1 MSSTRIKERLR
12 SALKARGG
20 TLSLLSVFKEF
31 DTDNSGQLS
40 WEEFCGAF
48 RSCGLAAAPQEIR
61 SLFLECDKDG
71 SNEISFDEFINSL
84 RGPMTPRRREVISQI
99 FEGIDR

>member
-40 WEEFCGAF
+40 WEEFCGLIIF
-48 RSCGLAAAPQEIR
+48 DI
-61 SLFLECDKDG
+61 F
-71 SNEISFDEFINSL
+71 ISHFYFH
-84 RGPMTPRRREVISQI
+84 I
-99 FEGIDR
+99 F